1 MLVENNHRGKV
12 AALVYS
18 GMLLFVPEKGFIFGM
33 TNAEDRTLKIFNS
46 IYFTKFNQNRICVN
60 QTKGTMPYE

>member
-1 MLVENNHRGKV
+1 MLVENNHRGKE
-12 AALVYS
+12 AALAYS

-46 IYFTKFNQNRICVN
+46 IYFISQSSIRI
-60 QTKGTMPYE
+60 ESA